1 MPLVHHLQRL
11 LAACLRAI
19 CSDPETR
26 LLPRVKNR
34 LAQDYD
40 ILRLAWYRDEALN
53 LRLVGCEAVAM
64 GLETHVCEM
73 RLLLL
78 NMYELKILCTW
89 REVEWALSGGGG
101 YGGRKIIS
109 IQVMPVL
116 CLPRGS
122 PRARASVI
130 IGLLV
135 GTS

>member
-64 GLETHVCEM
+64 GLDTHVCEM

-89 REVEWALSGGGG
+89 REL
-101 YGGRKIIS
+101 
-109 IQVMPVL
+109 
-116 CLPRGS
+116 
-122 PRARASVI
+122 
-130 IGLLV
+130 
-135 GTS
+135 